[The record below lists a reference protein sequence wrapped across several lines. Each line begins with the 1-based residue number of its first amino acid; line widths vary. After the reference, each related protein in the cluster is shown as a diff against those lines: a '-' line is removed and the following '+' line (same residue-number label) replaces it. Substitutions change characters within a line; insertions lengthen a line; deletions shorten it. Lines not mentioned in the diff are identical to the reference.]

1 MENKQEKLPK
11 AEDVKKQL
19 EALAGRDL
27 HVPAEQFIKIWYPA
41 GAYSY
46 NEGLV
51 CWRSIFPI
59 FPGKSCS
66 DATLLDVSGV
76 LSTAANSQ
84 LVFQISEVVCFVDP
98 YVLSEPINV
107 VVTPRS
113 SSPSFATQIH
123 ALINNNTDVQIT
135 VYTWDADGNPAPN
148 VSFDWR
154 CRVVLE
160 PVIFGRRGG
169 RPTLGTASRA

>member
-1 MENKQEKLPK
+1 MESKHEKLPK
-11 AEDVKKQL
+11 AEAVKKQL

-27 HVPAEQFIKIWYPA
+27 SAPAEQLFRLSYPA

-46 NEGLV
+46 NDGNV
-51 CWRSIFPI
+51 CWRTFLPI

-66 DATLLDVSGV
+66 EATLLDVSGA
-76 LSTAANSQ
+76 LSTGANGQ
-84 LVFQISEVVCFVDP
+84 LVFPISEVVCFTDA

-113 SSPSFATQIH
+113 ASPSFATQTH
-123 ALINNNTDVQIT
+123 ALVTNNTDVQIT
-135 VYTWDADGNPAPN
+135 VYTWDANGNPAPN

-154 CRVVLE
+154 CRVVSE
-160 PVIFGRRGG
+160 PIIFVKRQI
-169 RPTLGTASRA
+169 

>member
-11 AEDVKKQL
+11 AEEVKKQL

-27 HVPAEQFIKIWYPA
+27 HVPADQLIRLWYPA

-46 NEGLV
+46 NDGNA
-51 CWRSIFPI
+51 CWRSVFPI

-76 LSTAANSQ
+76 NSTADNGQ
-84 LVFQISEVVCFVDP
+84 LVFQISEVVCFMDAHA
-98 YVLSEPINV
+98 LSEPINV

-113 SSPSFATQIH
+113 SSPSFATQTH
-123 ALINNNTDVQIT
+123 ALINSNTDVQIT
-135 VYTWDADGNPAPN
+135 VYTWDANGNPAPN
-148 VSFDWR
+148 VAFDWR
-154 CRVVLE
+154 CRVVSE
-160 PVIFGRRGG
+160 PIIFARRGG
-169 RPTLGTASRA
+169 RPTPGTASRA